1 MSGTAIV
8 RALLANYEPL
18 TALVP
23 AARIRAGILPE
34 NTVLPAVSVTSISEN
49 EQETTA
55 RNLTGKMIR
64 ERVQVTVLAK
74 ENGDGSGYAAMKR
87 ALRAAALGPG
97 VHTGVV
103 AGYHVRSVLPWG
115 VGPEIPPGDDK
126 IFEQSRDFMVTF
138 IEAN

>member
-8 RALLANYEPL
+8 RALLAGYEPL

-23 AARIRAGILPE
+23 AVNIRAGTLPQ
-34 NTVLPAVSVTSISEN
+34 NTTLPGVVATTVGDN
-49 EQETTA
+49 DQETTA
-55 RNLTGKMIR
+55 RNLSTRLVK

-74 ENGDGSGYAAMKR
+74 DYETMKR
-87 ALRAAALGPG
+87 ALKAARLGPG
-97 VHTGVV
+97 VHTGII
-103 AGYHVRSVLPWG
+103 AGYQVRSVLPWG

-126 IFEQSRDFMVTF
+126 IYEQSRDFMVTF

>member
-1 MSGTAIV
+1 MSGTAIM
-8 RALLANYEPL
+8 RALLAAHAPL

-23 AARIRAGILPE
+23 AINIRAGILPQ
-34 NTVLPAVSVTSISEN
+34 NTTLPGVVATTVSDN

-55 RNLTGKMIR
+55 RNLPGRLVK

-74 ENGDGSGYAAMKR
+74 DYDSMKLVLKATR
-87 ALRAAALGPG
+87 LGAG
-97 VHTGVV
+97 VHTGVI
-103 AGYHVRSVLPWG
+103 AGYHVRSVLPWS

>member
-1 MSGTAIV
+1 MSGTSIM
-8 RALLANYEPL
+8 RALLAAHAPL

-23 AARIRAGILPE
+23 TNNIRAG
-34 NTVLPAVSVTSISEN
+34 VLPQNTTLPGVVATTVSDN

-55 RNLTGKMIR
+55 RNLPGRLVK

-74 ENGDGSGYAAMKR
+74 DYDSMKLVLKATR
-87 ALRAAALGPG
+87 LGAG
-97 VHTGVV
+97 VHTGII
-103 AGYHVRSVLPWG
+103 AGYHVRSVVPWG

-126 IFEQSRDFMVTF
+126 IYEQSRDFMVTF